1 MTDKPSHIQRART
14 LRKNMTEAETKLW
27 QYVRNRKFH
36 NLKFLRQHPVIYQIT
51 NQNPNYYIADFYCSE
66 KKVIVELDGK
76 IHDFQKEKDEFR
88 DSILTGMGIRIL
100 RLKNEETDDIFVALG
115 KIKEFIFGNG

>member
-27 QYVRNRKFH
+27 QYLRNRKFH

-66 KKVIVELDGK
+66 KKLLLSWM
-76 IHDFQKEKDEFR
+76 EKFMIFKR
-88 DSILTGMGIRIL
+88 KRMNSGIQ
-100 RLKNEETDDIFVALG
+100 F
-115 KIKEFIFGNG
+115 

>member
-1 MTDKPSHIQRART
+1 MTDKPSHIQRARV

-27 QYVRNRKFH
+27 QLLRNRKFH

-51 NQNPNYYIADFYCSE
+51 NQKPDYYIPDFYCAE
-66 KKVIVELDGK
+66 KKVIIELDGK

-88 DSILTGMGIRIL
+88 DSILAGMGIRIL
-100 RLKNEETDDIFVALG
+100 RLKNEDTDDIFIALG